1 MESTSFEFS
10 TSDSKL
16 MRTVSVFAALISF
29 LSGILF
35 VTRLARIVEAGTLIN
50 SKLTSLN
57 FLDNWIEL
65 LSVILP
71 LVFLAISS
79 LQFLIASRAFGKIVT
94 TTARDLYHLNAAI
107 SSLATGLYLVGGFM
121 ILSIYRWL
129 VWADEASRC
138 LR

>member
-1 MESTSFEFS
+1 
-10 TSDSKL
+10 
-16 MRTVSVFAALISF
+16 MRTVSVFAVLISF

-35 VTRLARIVEAGTLIN
+35 VTRLARIVEAGNLLN

-79 LQFLIASRAFGKIVT
+79 LQFLTASRAFGKIVT
-94 TTARDLYHLNAAI
+94 TTGRDLYHLNAAI
-107 SSLATGLYLVGGFM
+107 SSLATGLYLVGGF
-121 ILSIYRWL
+121 IIVSVYRWL

>member
-1 MESTSFEFS
+1 
-10 TSDSKL
+10 
-16 MRTVSVFAALISF
+16 MRTVSIFTALISF

-35 VTRLARIVEAGTLIN
+35 LTRLAHLREYGTLIN
-50 SKLTSLN
+50 SGLTSLN

-79 LQFLIASRAFGKIVT
+79 LQFLISSRSFGRIVT
-94 TTARDLYHLNAAI
+94 TTARDIYHLNAAI

-121 ILSIYRWL
+121 ILSIFRWL

-138 LR
+138 LGKS

>member
-1 MESTSFEFS
+1 
-10 TSDSKL
+10 